1 MSAVIDDLIL
11 GLRSE
16 TAVPYALLGYS
27 LGALVCFELAREL
40 RRRARPLPVRLF
52 ALASGAPH
60 TKDPVRPIHGL
71 PDDEFISEIAA
82 LNGTPREVL
91 AEPELMQALLPM
103 LRADFCV
110 HETYAYSEEA
120 PLDCPISVIG
130 GACDRNVSAE
140 RLEAWRSHTSVGAS
154 IRMIRAGHFFL
165 NEATDVIVDAV
176 STDLKSASSLA
187 ARR

>member
-1 MSAVIDDLIL
+1 MSAMIDDLIL
-11 GLRSE
+11 GLRSQA
-16 TAVPYALLGYS
+16 TAPYALLGYS
-27 LGALVCFELAREL
+27 LGALVCFELAREM
-40 RRRARPLPVRLF
+40 RRRSLSLPLRLF

-60 TKDPVRPIHGL
+60 TKNPYPPIHEL
-71 PDDEFISEIAA
+71 PDDEFISEIGA

-110 HETYAYSEEA
+110 HETYAYAEEP

-130 GACDRNVSAE
+130 GIYDRRVSAE
-140 RLEAWRSHTSVGAS
+140 RLEAWRSHTSAGAS
-154 IRMIRAGHFFL
+154 IRTIPAGHFFL
-165 NEATDVIVDAV
+165 NEATDIIVDAV
-176 STDLKSASSLA
+176 STDLKAAASLA